1 MLGKPKSNEKRD
13 SSTADQSEYVIK
25 KKSRKITMSEVAVE
39 KPEEKKVEE
48 KGVKETKSVEVQT
61 D

>member
-1 MLGKPKSNEKRD
+1 M
-13 SSTADQSEYVIK
+13 IK

-48 KGVKETKSVEVQT
+48 KVVKETKSVEV
-61 D
+61 